1 MFVTQT
7 PLANTHMRLRAHL
20 SAALLTFFAARCLI
34 CARAKPVC
42 APAMQPTAEESRV
55 YEFISAHA
63 PTPPRAVLAVGNAA
77 SAAAWAACRGGDA
90 AATLAL
96 ALVDERPSARERLNS
111 TALNLRVLRGRLAPA
126 TLGSMQPPA
135 LIRNET
141 SRHRLVKLRTL
152 ETHHRTRFDWVV
164 LDGAAVQRFQR
175 LEELDDGKPRVVV
188 VLFDAPPHKAVR
200 VRLLQQHPP
209 HWVQLR
215 AHPRFFVFV
224 I

>member
-1 MFVTQT
+1 MCTCS
-7 PLANTHMRLRAHL
+7 RIW
-20 SAALLTFFAARCLI
+20 AALLTALLAARCI
-34 CARAKPVC
+34 VSTSAEPVC
-42 APAMQPTAEESRV
+42 APAMQPTAEEIRV
-55 YEFISAHA
+55 YDFISAHA

-96 ALVDERPSARERLNS
+96 ALVDERPPARERLNS
-111 TALNLRVLRGRLAPA
+111 TAGAKLRVLRGRLAPA
-126 TLGSMQPPA
+126 TLGSVQPPA
-135 LIRNET
+135 LTRNET

-152 ETHHRTRFDWVV
+152 EAHHRTRFDWVV

>member
-1 MFVTQT
+1 MCTCSRI
-7 PLANTHMRLRAHL
+7 L
-20 SAALLTFFAARCLI
+20 AALLTALLAARCTVSTF
-34 CARAKPVC
+34 AVPVC
-42 APAMQPTAEESRV
+42 APAMQPTAEEIRV

-96 ALVDERPSARERLNS
+96 ALVDERPPARERLNS
-111 TALNLRVLRGRLAPA
+111 TAGTKLRVLRGRLSPA
-126 TLGSMQPPA
+126 TLGSVQPPA
-135 LIRNET
+135 LTRNET

-152 ETHHRTRFDWVV
+152 EAHHRTRFDWVV

-175 LEELDDGKPRVVV
+175 LEELDDGKSRVVV